1 MNKRTQSTEEYLE
14 AMFKL
19 QRGDAPVTVKRL
31 AEELGVAPPSVSEM
45 LGRLRAAGLV
55 TPQGEGRIM
64 LTTEG

>member
-31 AEELGVAPPSVSEM
+31 AEELGVAPPSVS
-45 LGRLRAAGLV
+45 
-55 TPQGEGRIM
+55 
-64 LTTEG
+64 